1 MVKKRDIV
9 EAKIEDLEFPSKGI
23 ARIDGKKLFVKNT
36 VPGQLVRVNI
46 SKVKDDYAE
55 GKLIEVLER
64 SPQEVESFCEH
75 FGSCGGCAHQTL
87 PYEAQLE
94 MKANLVYRLL
104 EDAGIRDYQFLGIE
118 GSPETFAYRNKME
131 YSFGDEEKGGEITLG
146 MHKKGKFHDV
156 VTVDRCRIADEDFN
170 LILRTILHY
179 FREKKIPLYNNK
191 THIGYLRHL
200 VVRKAKKT
208 KEILV
213 NLVTSTQQ
221 QVDMTE
227 LVELLKQQN
236 YEGRLVGFLHTFN
249 DGVSD
254 VVISDRTDTLWGQD
268 YFTEEILGLCFQISA
283 FSFFQTNSIGA
294 EKLYSLVMDFMGAA
308 ADKTVFDLYC
318 GTGTI
323 GQIAAKKA
331 KKVIGIEIVEEAV
344 AAANRNARL
353 NGLDNCVFIAGDVL
367 KKIDEL
373 KEKPDIIILDPP
385 RAGIHPKALKKILDY
400 KAAEIIYVSCNPKTL
415 AENLKDI
422 QQAGYR
428 VEKVKCMDM
437 FPHTPHVETVVLM
450 SRVKVNTMF

>member
-9 EAKIEDLEFPSKGI
+9 EARIEDLEFPSKGI
-23 ARIDGKKLFVKNT
+23 AQVDGKKLFVKNT

-55 GKLIEVLER
+55 GKLLEVLER
-64 SPQEVESFCEH
+64 SPEEAESFCEH

-87 PYEAQLE
+87 PYGVQLK
-94 MKANLVYRLL
+94 MKANLVHKLL
-104 EDAGIRDYQFLGIE
+104 EDAGIKDYQFLGIE
-118 GSPETFAYRNKME
+118 GSPEIFAYRNKME
-131 YSFGDEEKGGEITLG
+131 YSFGNEEKGGEITLG

-191 THIGYLRHL
+191 THLGYLRHL

-208 KEILV
+208 KEILI

-236 YEGRLVGFLHTFN
+236 YEGKLVGFLHTLN

-254 VVISDRTDTLWGQD
+254 IVVSDRTDILWGQD
-268 YFTEEILGLCFQISA
+268 YFTEEILGLYFQISA

-294 EKLYSLVMDFMGAA
+294 EKLYSMVMDFMGVA

-323 GQIAAKKA
+323 GQIAAKRA

-400 KAAEIIYVSCNPKTL
+400 KAPEIIYVSCNPKTL

-437 FPHTPHVETVVLM
+437 FPHTPHVECVVLM
-450 SRVKVNTMF
+450 SKK